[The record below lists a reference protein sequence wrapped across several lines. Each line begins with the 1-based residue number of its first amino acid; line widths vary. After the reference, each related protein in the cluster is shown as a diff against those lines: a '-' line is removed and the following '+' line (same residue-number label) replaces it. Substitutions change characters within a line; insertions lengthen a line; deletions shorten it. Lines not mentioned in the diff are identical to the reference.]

1 MDKPAGPT
9 SHDVVGAVRRILH
22 TRRVGHAGTLDPPAS
37 GLLVVLVGRATRLM
51 RFIGL
56 LPKRYRAL
64 VRFGHETTTDDA
76 AGATTLR
83 DDTGATPWRDDA
95 LLAQALEQVK
105 SQPTQVP
112 PPVSAKKVE
121 GERAYKRVR
130 RGEDVTL
137 KPVPV
142 TIHRLEGR
150 AAGERELEID
160 VECSAGTY
168 IRAIARDLGRALGSR
183 AHLAMLRRTGIG
195 RWDVRDALP
204 FGDALAQTAAPALR
218 PLEEA
223 VHHLARVDL
232 DADAARRFK
241 FGQKLPSAAAVE
253 LAAVFEGEALIGI
266 ADVQDGLLCPVV
278 GLAS

>member
-1 MDKPAGPT
+1 VDKPAGPT
-9 SHDVVGAVRRILH
+9 SHDVVGAVRRVLD

-51 RFIGL
+51 QFIGL
-56 LPKRYRAL
+56 LPKRYRGL

-76 AGATTLR
+76 AGTPTLS
-83 DDTGATPWRDDA
+83 DESGATPWRDDA
-95 LLAQALEQVK
+95 RLGQALAHVQA
-105 SQPTQVP
+105 QPTQVP

-121 GERAYKRVR
+121 GERAYKRVW
-130 RGEDVTL
+130 RGENVTL
-137 KPVPV
+137 EPVPV

-150 AAGERELEID
+150 AAGEREVEID

-168 IRAIARDLGRALGSR
+168 IRAIARDLGRALGTR
-183 AHLAMLRRTGIG
+183 AHLAALRRTGIG
-195 RWDVRDALP
+195 HWDVSDALP
-204 FGDALAQTAAPALR
+204 FDDALPHAAPDALR

-223 VHHLARVDL
+223 VRHLPRVDL

-241 FGQKLPSAAAVE
+241 FGQKLPSTAAFE

-266 ADVQDGLLCPVV
+266 AGVKDGLLCPSV